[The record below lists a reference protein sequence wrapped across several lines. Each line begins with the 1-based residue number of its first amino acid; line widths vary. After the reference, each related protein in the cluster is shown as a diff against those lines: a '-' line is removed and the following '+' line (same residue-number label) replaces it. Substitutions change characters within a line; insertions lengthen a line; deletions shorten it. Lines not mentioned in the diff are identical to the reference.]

1 MKNLIVAV
9 SGVAIVAGASA
20 VYVNSAEAQQ
30 RGPRGSYAQSC
41 PDSEVRSGRL
51 YARCYD
57 MRGQLQG
64 SSIEVNRCNNQD
76 IGNNNGMLVCGDTR
90 GRFENLVNNDNRG
103 GNSGD
108 RGYGGRGNDRGNDR
122 GGWGGSHGGSQ
133 GGSFGDRGYG
143 GRGNDYGNDR
153 RGGYGGSVGSIT
165 VYRDAQFRGTSR
177 TFDGS
182 IRNLSEYGMND
193 VISSIRLSRGS
204 WEICEHA
211 DFRGRCETIRGDVRD
226 LSRMN
231 MNDKVSS
238 LRPVGRR

>member
-1 MKNLIVAV
+1 MKNLILAV
-9 SGVAIVAGASA
+9 SGVAVVAGASA
-20 VYVNSAEAQQ
+20 FYANPAEAQQ

-57 MRGQLQG
+57 RSGQLQG
-64 SSIEVNRCNNQD
+64 SSIEVSRCNNQD
-76 IGNNNGMLVCGDTR
+76 IGNINGMLMCGDTR
-90 GRFENLVNNDNRG
+90 GRFENLVDNNRRD
-103 GNSGD
+103 D
-108 RGYGGRGNDRGNDR
+108 RNDRGHGGDRR
-122 GGWGGSHGGSQ
+122 GGYGGSQ

-182 IRNLSEYGMND
+182 IRNLSEYGLND
-193 VISSIRLSRGS
+193 AISSIRLSRGT
-204 WEICEHA
+204 WEVCEHA

-226 LSRMN
+226 LTRMN
-231 MNDKVSS
+231 LNDKVSS